1 MNAPRLPWFTLPL
14 ALLLSWPALA
24 GELAVNSTWA
34 RATPPGAK
42 VAAVYLVIDNQSTK
56 SDRLLKLRSPV
67 AASAEVHRSSV
78 EDGIAR
84 MRPVT
89 VLHVGAGERIAFEPG
104 GLHVMLMGLRKPLIA
119 GQTFELELVF
129 EVAGPRRVVV
139 SIRE

>member
-1 MNAPRLPWFTLPL
+1 MRRLHWLALPL
-14 ALLLSWPALA
+14 LLVTARGALA
-24 GELAVNSTWA
+24 GELAVESAWA

-89 VLHVGAGERIAFEPG
+89 VMHIGAGERIAFEPG
-104 GLHVMLMGLRKPLIA
+104 GLHVMLMGLRKPLVA
-119 GQTFELELVF
+119 GQSFMLELTF

-139 SIRE
+139 AVRD